1 MQPISKFMA
10 ASRLALLAHLLCTST
25 SIAATAGKPSGDD
38 LTIAANGNTSAVIV
52 VSPGADPQEKL
63 AASDLAQY
71 IGLMSGAKPRIA
83 NTRQAIAD
91 ALSSMKPVLI
101 VGEQALKMQPEL
113 RAALGAVLKKKPHL
127 RSDGIALKRVANR
140 VYLAANNPLS
150 HYFAV
155 VELLRRWGCR
165 WYMPTEFGECI
176 PQ

>member
-1 MQPISKFMA
+1 MQPESKFMA
-10 ASRLALLAHLLCTST
+10 TSRLALLAHLLCASA

-38 LTIAANGNTSAVIV
+38 LTIAADGNTSAVIV

-113 RAALGAVLKKKPHL
+113 RAALGAVLKKTPHL
-127 RSDGIALKRVANR
+127 RSDGIALKRVGNR
-140 VYLAANNPLS
+140 VYLAGNNPLS
-150 HYFAV
+150 HY
-155 VELLRRWGCR
+155 LRSSNCSAAGTCQPSSASVFRR
-165 WYMPTEFGECI
+165 SAN
-176 PQ
+176 